1 MVFWMSRISAIT
13 TLWLVCI
20 AAALAGC
27 GSSASSRA
35 EAHLAAVANAAC
47 RNAEGMG
54 DHFHLGTDLA
64 EVRALIHS
72 DRKLPR
78 VATLIRDLDA
88 RKRERLALRRL
99 SRKGD
104 SGAFFSGKGGKEAN
118 AFSLLEEPYR
128 LAVKVQADLKALGMT
143 SCLGPPPRKPIG
155 G

>member
-1 MVFWMSRISAIT
+1 VFNPKKTGLATVLIC
-13 TLWLVCI
+13 L

-27 GSSASSRA
+27 GGSASSRA

-54 DHFHLGTDLA
+54 DHVHMSTDLA
-64 EVRALIHS
+64 GVRALIHA

-78 VATLIRDLDA
+78 VATLTRDLA
-88 RKRERLALRRL
+88 TRQREQVAVRKL

-104 SGAFFSGKGGKEAN
+104 NGAFFSGKEGEGAN

-143 SCLGPPPRKPIG
+143 SCLGPTPRKPIG